1 MAEDTIR
8 IKLESN
14 LNEVANAT
22 KGLNLTKSQ
31 QDSANKYVS
40 GAKFALNNQDF
51 KLFQQNFN
59 RLVDLFK
66 NAAASSGTLSKT
78 IEQLTSKQIQ
88 LNKEINTLKDKKTNL
103 ETKFTSNTKKF
114 SADAA
119 KEFASTNSTA
129 KKVLLSDGIQATRN
143 QIIELQKALVEYLE
157 KTGKNLRQITNAD
170 VQNIKTASGLQFQN
184 RNAAQAANSY
194 VAQEN
199 AYAVGLQKDLT
210 ATSEELTAKE
220 TEANALAEKINQLD
234 TASTNAASGLDELYK
249 KIVDIAN
256 ATNSTVTETRNQERR
271 SQVNNTPATTS
282 TSIPDSNKFSQGSTP
297 TLGKA
302 FKQFSIYAIA
312 LRSIKKAAHEAV
324 STIKELDRS
333 LTEQAMVTG
342 KTRKQ
347 TYALLSSYQELAA
360 QTGATTREVAGL
372 ATQFMRQG
380 KTTQDALTLTKAA
393 MDAAKVAGISATDS
407 INYLTTALN
416 GFQLSANDA
425 MSVSDKFAA
434 IAANAATSYDE
445 IATAL
450 SKVASQA
457 NLAGMSIDYTT
468 ALLAKGLETT
478 REAPETMGTALK
490 TVIARMREISDY
502 GETLGGDTDINN
514 VESQLAYVGIALR
527 DANGE
532 LRSTEEVLDELGKK
546 WTELN
551 SNQQAAVAK
560 ALAGT
565 RQQSRLIAMMTDYE
579 RVIEL
584 QQISERSAGATLAQM
599 ETYLEGMDAALNKVN
614 VAWESI
620 VTNLVDNEFIISLVD
635 GFSSVLNIIGRIFST
650 TSTLAP
656 VMALMVMYA
665 TSLGAKK
672 LEEYK
677 IAKLQQKIDKEK
689 RINELKTFIEARKQT
704 LEKEKQIKL
713 DIINQK
719 VKKDELTEAEA
730 KAEIAEI
737 NAQYTKDIIDNDEQI
752 LIAQGQINLL
762 QNESVNQTA
771 EVASNIGIT
780 GGGILSAITG
790 SNIWLG
796 IMTALGFAIKILP
809 PLIKR
814 VNAEMHKSTQEG
826 FKGALAA
833 MAKTAA
839 DSLGVPGLIM
849 AATLLAMAG
858 IAGVANLISTS
869 TNKASKTA
877 DEVNSL
883 SNEIYKLET
892 KARALENVTSS
903 YAELDNQIIK
913 TQKDQEKMNELL
925 DQAADKLD
933 EEEQKAYKALATNE
947 QRIRYLEAIQSKAE
961 QDANKKRQEQL
972 NKINKLS
979 PTQRANFL
987 DPNSTDS
994 DVLTAQSA
1002 IYAINNAK
1010 LYDFVDGLEDAQEGV
1025 EKLAQ
1030 SLLSQLSPAEA
1041 LAFANTP
1048 DKIKDLVKTL
1058 NNAEVQLSNGNN
1070 AGVASVLTSD
1080 DYSVV
1085 DKVKA
1090 YREALDSLDDSMKE
1104 TFKTVYSDIEAFS
1117 NFSSSVLEFID
1128 NSGVSIDNLNAI
1140 GKAIQ
1145 KLGYNS
1151 EESADELQYL
1161 FGLIADGTDIQDAIY
1176 TTFGDISDEDYKK
1189 FINAYQSAMGTG
1201 VLNMGQNIEGLKKTI
1216 NSFYEKAQEWNE
1228 MSDSE
1233 KTSFLADNAALFE
1246 GPDGQKLLEA
1256 IKSGDYNFIQNALGD
1271 NKTLKDKVAQQIKDI
1286 DTEIAIENAKLE
1298 ADRDYAYIAYLEEQ
1312 KKLLQDSD
1320 NLYAASL
1327 DVRLE
1332 QEKKYLDEY
1341 KSYLEDQRDALKES
1355 LDKRKEAYSDYFESI
1370 NQQAD
1375 DEDFEEKES
1384 TLIANISKLATS
1396 GSADAVNQQAKLEQ
1410 ELAQLEK
1417 ERLEE
1422 LRQRAQDAVM
1432 ENIDKTI
1439 EDIDQKFDELLN
1451 SQQALLNAMNGD
1463 LDNPGQ
1469 FLSNMIGNKIITEG
1483 LTDLQLTDYIKEL
1496 QATYGSLNQFAGV
1509 DWNSLGQV
1517 LNTLNLNVNGTTINN
1532 LTAEEQQSVY
1542 TAIMTALQQV
1552 GLR

>member
-1 MAEDTIR
+1 
-8 IKLESN
+8 
-14 LNEVANAT
+14 
-22 KGLNLTKSQ
+22 
-31 QDSANKYVS
+31 
-40 GAKFALNNQDF
+40 
-51 KLFQQNFN
+51 
-59 RLVDLFK
+59 
-66 NAAASSGTLSKT
+66 
-78 IEQLTSKQIQ
+78 
-88 LNKEINTLKDKKTNL
+88 
-103 ETKFTSNTKKF
+103 
-114 SADAA
+114 
-119 KEFASTNSTA
+119 
-129 KKVLLSDGIQATRN
+129 
-143 QIIELQKALVEYLE
+143 
-157 KTGKNLRQITNAD
+157 
-170 VQNIKTASGLQFQN
+170 
-184 RNAAQAANSY
+184 
-194 VAQEN
+194 
-199 AYAVGLQKDLT
+199 
-210 ATSEELTAKE
+210 
-220 TEANALAEKINQLD
+220 
-234 TASTNAASGLDELYK
+234 
-249 KIVDIAN
+249 
-256 ATNSTVTETRNQERR
+256 
-271 SQVNNTPATTS
+271 
-282 TSIPDSNKFSQGSTP
+282 
-297 TLGKA
+297 
-302 FKQFSIYAIA
+302 
-312 LRSIKKAAHEAV
+312 
-324 STIKELDRS
+324 
-333 LTEQAMVTG
+333 
-342 KTRKQ
+342 
-347 TYALLSSYQELAA
+347 
-360 QTGATTREVAGL
+360 
-372 ATQFMRQG
+372 
-380 KTTQDALTLTKAA
+380 
-393 MDAAKVAGISATDS
+393 
-407 INYLTTALN
+407 
-416 GFQLSANDA
+416 
-425 MSVSDKFAA
+425 
-434 IAANAATSYDE
+434 
-445 IATAL
+445 
-450 SKVASQA
+450 
-457 NLAGMSIDYTT
+457 
-468 ALLAKGLETT
+468 
-478 REAPETMGTALK
+478 
-490 TVIARMREISDY
+490 
-502 GETLGGDTDINN
+502 
-514 VESQLAYVGIALR
+514 
-527 DANGE
+527 
-532 LRSTEEVLDELGKK
+532 
-546 WTELN
+546 
-551 SNQQAAVAK
+551 
-560 ALAGT
+560 
-565 RQQSRLIAMMTDYE
+565 
-579 RVIEL
+579 
-584 QQISERSAGATLAQM
+584 
-599 ETYLEGMDAALNKVN
+599 
-614 VAWESI
+614 
-620 VTNLVDNEFIISLVD
+620 
-635 GFSSVLNIIGRIFST
+635 
-650 TSTLAP
+650 
-656 VMALMVMYA
+656 
-665 TSLGAKK
+665 
-672 LEEYK
+672 
-677 IAKLQQKIDKEK
+677 
-689 RINELKTFIEARKQT
+689 
-704 LEKEKQIKL
+704 
-713 DIINQK
+713 
-719 VKKDELTEAEA
+719 
-730 KAEIAEI
+730 
-737 NAQYTKDIIDNDEQI
+737 
-752 LIAQGQINLL
+752 
-762 QNESVNQTA
+762 
-771 EVASNIGIT
+771 
-780 GGGILSAITG
+780 
-790 SNIWLG
+790 
-796 IMTALGFAIKILP
+796 MTALGFAIKILP
-809 PLIKR
+809 PLIKA
-814 VNAEMHKSTQEG
+814 VNAEMDKSNQKG
-826 FKGALAA
+826 FKGALTA

-839 DSLGVPGLIM
+839 DSLGVPGLVM

-858 IAGVANLISTS
+858 IAGVANLINTS
-869 TNKASKTA
+869 TNKASRTA

-913 TQKDQEKMNELL
+913 TRKDQEKMNELL

-972 NKINKLS
+972 NKINKLN

-1104 TFKTVYSDIEAFS
+1104 TFKTVYSDIKAFS

>member
-1 MAEDTIR
+1 MAEDITLKVIT
-8 IKLESN
+8 E
-14 LNEVANAT
+14 T
-22 KGLNLTKSQ
+22 KGLQEKINSSSLSKEDKSVLSAKLSEALNLLSKGANA
-31 QDSANKYVS
+31 SARDLSIASGNIRKIIDELVKAS
-40 GAKFALNNQDF
+40 AGAKGVSKELIKAQKSLEEATKARDALRKERSNITKTKINNEG
-51 KLFQQNFN
+51 KLRTSEAN
-59 RLVDLFK
+59 RLAT
-66 NAAASSGTLSKT
+66 AANVTNDRGEAIKSYQALVTAA
-78 IEQLTSKQIQ
+78 
-88 LNKEINTLKDKKTNL
+88 DKGNI
-103 ETKFTSNTKKF
+103 
-114 SADAA
+114 AA
-119 KEFASTNSTA
+119 KEALEKITRTFESYQARLNELNTTAIPNADQAVKAAAEQVAKVEQDSPESSASVQMQEFGN
-129 KKVLLSDGIQATRN
+129 
-143 QIIELQKALVEYLE
+143 ELQ
-157 KTGKNLRQITNAD
+157 NLIDKLKQMQSEAPDNGGGGNKPND
-170 VQNIKTASGLQFQN
+170 VGVDPGDDLKKLGQNTTQ
-184 RNAAQAANSY
+184 
-194 VAQEN
+194 
-199 AYAVGLQKDLT
+199 
-210 ATSEELTAKE
+210 
-220 TEANALAEKINQLD
+220 
-234 TASTNAASGLDELYK
+234 
-249 KIVDIAN
+249 
-256 ATNSTVTETRNQERR
+256 
-271 SQVNNTPATTS
+271 TS
-282 TSIPDSNKFSQGSTP
+282 TS
-297 TLGKA
+297 LGKA

-347 TYALLSSYQELAA
+347 TYALLTSYQELAA

-380 KTTQDALTLTKAA
+380 KTTKDALTLTKAA
-393 MDAAKVAGISATDS
+393 MDAAKVAGISASDS
-407 INYLTTALN
+407 VNYLTTALN
-416 GFQLSANDA
+416 GFQMSAQDA
-425 MSVSDKFAA
+425 LLVSDKFAS

-502 GETLGGDTDINN
+502 GETLGGDTDVNN

-527 DANGE
+527 DTNGE

-620 VTNLVDNEFIISLVD
+620 VTNLVNNEFIISLVD

-689 RINELKTFIEARKQT
+689 RINELKAFIETRKQT
-704 LEKEKQIKL
+704 LEKEKQVKL
-713 DIINQK
+713 DIIDQK
-719 VKKDELTEAEA
+719 AKKGLLTADQA
-730 KAEIAEI
+730 NAEIAEI
-737 NAQYTKDIIDNDEQI
+737 NAQYSEKAIENDYAI
-752 LIAQGQINLL
+752 LAAQGQINLL
-762 QNESVNQTA
+762 QNESANQTA
-771 EVASNIGIT
+771 EIAGNIGIT

-809 PLIKR
+809 PLIKA
-814 VNAEMHKSTQEG
+814 VNAEMDRSNAKG
-826 FKGALAA
+826 LKGALTA

-839 DSLGVPGLIM
+839 ASLGIPGLIM
-849 AATLLAMAG
+849 AGTLLAIAG
-858 IAGVANLISTS
+858 IAGVANLISS
-869 TNKASKTA
+869 SMGQAGKTA

-883 SNEIYKLET
+883 SNEIYKLEN
-892 KARALENVTSS
+892 KARAIETVTKS
-903 YAELDNQIIK
+903 YNDLDNQIIK
-913 TQKDQEKMNELL
+913 TQKDQDKMNELL

-972 NKINKLS
+972 NKINKLN
-979 PTQRANFL
+979 PTQLAKFL

-1058 NNAEVQLSNGNN
+1058 NNANIQLSNGDKV
-1070 AGVASVLTSD
+1070 GVASVLTSD

-1104 TFKTVYSDIEAFS
+1104 TFKTVYSDIEIFS

-1128 NSGVSIDNLNAI
+1128 SSGVSIDNINAI

-1151 EESADELQYL
+1151 EESADKLQYL
-1161 FGLIADGTDIQDAIY
+1161 FSLIADGTDIKDAIY

-1246 GPDGQKLLEA
+1246 GPDGQRLLEA

-1271 NKTLKDKVAQQIKDI
+1271 NETLKAKVAQQIKDI
-1286 DTEIAIENAKLE
+1286 DNEIAIENAKLE

-1327 DVRLE
+1327 DIRLE

-1355 LDKRKEAYSDYFESI
+1355 LDKRKEAYSDYFEAI

-1439 EDIDQKFDELLN
+1439 EDIDEKFDELLN
-1451 SQQALLNAMNGD
+1451 SQQALLAAMTGE
-1463 LDNPGQ
+1463 LDNPTE
-1469 FLSNMIGNKIITEG
+1469 FLSNLISNKVQQEG
-1483 LTDLQLTDYIKEL
+1483 LTELGLENYIRDLQS
-1496 QATYGSLNQFAGV
+1496 TYGSVIGNDVFDNMSVEKQGDQLILNIAGTEV
-1509 DWNSLGQV
+1509 V
-1517 LNTLNLNVNGTTINN
+1517 LSDGD
-1532 LTAEEQQSVY
+1532 QQSVY
-1542 TAIMTALQQV
+1542 TAIMAALQQV

>member
-1 MAEDTIR
+1 MAEDITL
-8 IKLESN
+8 KVVTE
-14 LNEVANAT
+14 T
-22 KGLNLTKSQ
+22 KGLQEKINSSSLSKEDKSVLSAKLSEALNLLSKGANTSARDLSIASGNIRKIIDELVKASAGAKGVSKELIKAQKSLEEATKARDVLRKERSNITKTKINNEGKLRTSEANRLAIAANVTNDRGEAIKSYQ
-31 QDSANKYVS
+31 ALVTAANK
-40 GAKFALNNQDF
+40 GN
-51 KLFQQNFN
+51 
-59 RLVDLFK
+59 
-66 NAAASSGTLSKT
+66 
-78 IEQLTSKQIQ
+78 I
-88 LNKEINTLKDKKTNL
+88 
-103 ETKFTSNTKKF
+103 
-114 SADAA
+114 AA
-119 KEFASTNSTA
+119 KEALENITRTFESYQARLNELNTTAIPNADQAVKAAAEQVTKVEQDSPETSAS
-129 KKVLLSDGIQATRN
+129 VQIQEFGN
-143 QIIELQKALVEYLE
+143 ELQ
-157 KTGKNLRQITNAD
+157 NLIDKLKQMQSEAPDNGGGNKPND
-170 VQNIKTASGLQFQN
+170 VGVDPGDDLKKLGQNTAQ
-184 RNAAQAANSY
+184 
-194 VAQEN
+194 
-199 AYAVGLQKDLT
+199 
-210 ATSEELTAKE
+210 
-220 TEANALAEKINQLD
+220 
-234 TASTNAASGLDELYK
+234 
-249 KIVDIAN
+249 
-256 ATNSTVTETRNQERR
+256 
-271 SQVNNTPATTS
+271 TS
-282 TSIPDSNKFSQGSTP
+282 TS
-297 TLGKA
+297 LGRA

-347 TYALLSSYQELAA
+347 TYALLTSYQELAA

-620 VTNLVDNEFIISLVD
+620 VTNLVNNEFIISLVD

-719 VKKDELTEAEA
+719 VKKDELTEAKA
-730 KAEIAEI
+730 KAEIAEV

-809 PLIKR
+809 PLIKA
-814 VNAEMHKSTQEG
+814 VNAEMDKSNQKG
-826 FKGALAA
+826 FKGALTA

-858 IAGVANLISTS
+858 IAGVANLINTS

-972 NKINKLS
+972 NKINKLN

-1002 IYAINNAK
+1002 IYAMNNAK
-1010 LYDFVDGLEDAQEGV
+1010 LYDFVDGLEDAKEGV

-1048 DKIKDLVKTL
+1048 DKIKVLVKTL

-1070 AGVASVLTSD
+1070 AGIASVLTSD

-1090 YREALDSLDDSMKE
+1090 YREALGSLDDSMKE

-1117 NFSSSVLEFID
+1117 NFSSSALEFID
-1128 NSGVSIDNLNAI
+1128 SSGASINNINAM

>member
-1 MAEDTIR
+1 MAEDITL
-8 IKLESN
+8 KVVTE
-14 LNEVANAT
+14 T
-22 KGLNLTKSQ
+22 KGLQEKINNSSLSKEDKSILSAKLSEALNLLGKGANA
-31 QDSANKYVS
+31 SAKDLSIASGNIRKIIDELVKAS
-40 GAKFALNNQDF
+40 AGAKG
-51 KLFQQNFN
+51 
-59 RLVDLFK
+59 V
-66 NAAASSGTLSKT
+66 SKEL
-78 IEQLTSKQIQ
+78 I
-88 LNKEINTLKDKKTNL
+88 
-103 ETKFTSNTKKF
+103 
-114 SADAA
+114 
-119 KEFASTNSTA
+119 TA
-129 KKVLLSDGIQATRN
+129 
-143 QIIELQKALVEYLE
+143 QKALEAATKQRDALRKERSDITKTKINNEGKLRTSEANRLTTAANVTNDRGDTIKSYQALVNAADKGNLAAKQALE
-157 KTGKNLRQITNAD
+157 NITRTFEAYQARLTELNTTAIPNAD
-170 VQNIKTASGLQFQN
+170 QAVKSAAEQVARVEQTSPETSASVQMQEFGNELQNLIDKLKQMQSEAPDNGGGNKTN
-184 RNAAQAANSY
+184 D
-194 VAQEN
+194 
-199 AYAVGLQKDLT
+199 VGVNPGDDL
-210 ATSEELTAKE
+210 
-220 TEANALAEKINQLD
+220 
-234 TASTNAASGLDELYK
+234 K
-249 KIVDIAN
+249 KLG
-256 ATNSTVTETRNQERR
+256 Q
-271 SQVNNTPATTS
+271 NNTQTS
-282 TSIPDSNKFSQGSTP
+282 NS
-297 TLGKA
+297 LGKA

-312 LRSIKKAAHEAV
+312 LRSIKKATYEAI

-347 TYALLSSYQELAA
+347 TYDLLSSYQELAQ
-360 QTGATTREVAGL
+360 QTGATTKEVANL

-380 KTTQDALTLTKAA
+380 KTTEDALTLTQAA

-407 INYLTTALN
+407 VNYLTTALN
-416 GFQLSANDA
+416 GFQMSAQDA
-425 MSVSDKFAA
+425 LLVSDKFAS

-490 TVIARMREISDY
+490 TIIARMREISDY
-502 GETLGGDTDINN
+502 GETLGGDTDVNN

-532 LRSTEEVLDELGKK
+532 LRSTEAVLDELGKK

-599 ETYLEGMDAALNKVN
+599 ATYLEGMDAALNRVS
-614 VAWESI
+614 VAWEKI
-620 VTNLVDNEFIISLVD
+620 VTSLTDNEVIINLVNMFAALLNRVGEFL
-635 GFSSVLNIIGRIFST
+635 ST
-650 TSTLAP
+650 TSGTLITIGAI
-656 VMALMVMYA
+656 A
-665 TSLGAKK
+665 TIGLSILGNKMKEFMLAK
-672 LEEYK
+672 
-677 IAKLQQKIDKEK
+677 QQKAIAQENLKQQRLQNIAAQKGVIQAKEK
-689 RINELKTFIEARKQT
+689 HVTDLKNLKT
-704 LEKEKQIKL
+704 
-713 DIINQK
+713 
-719 VKKDELTEAEA
+719 
-730 KAEIAEI
+730 KA
-737 NAQYTKDIIDNDEQI
+737 Q
-752 LIAQGQINLL
+752 
-762 QNESVNQTA
+762 
-771 EVASNIGIT
+771 
-780 GGGILSAITG
+780 
-790 SNIWLG
+790 
-796 IMTALGFAIKILP
+796 
-809 PLIKR
+809 
-814 VNAEMHKSTQEG
+814 
-826 FKGALAA
+826 
-833 MAKTAA
+833 
-839 DSLGVPGLIM
+839 
-849 AATLLAMAG
+849 ATLLDKNATKAEKAAAQQLLGTIDQQIVDAEHQVEIEKNKLNLLEQQDTYLTNQESTIGRLQNSLSGLTAPLFLIITLWKTISGLITIVRTKQAAAHKKNMSEALAENTVNATGAAGKIISNLGVWGIPIAIAVAAALSGIGLAISAG
-858 IAGVANLISTS
+858 ISSIGKNSTS
-869 TNKASKTA
+869 AVA

-903 YAELDNQIIK
+903 YEELDNQIIK

-947 QRIRYLEAIQSKAE
+947 QRIRYLEAIQSNAE
-961 QDANKKRQEQL
+961 QDANKKRQKQL

-979 PTQRANFL
+979 PNQRADFL

-994 DVLTAQSA
+994 DILTAQSA

-1010 LYDFVDGLEDAQEGV
+1010 LYDFVDGLENAQEGV

-1048 DKIKDLVKTL
+1048 DKINDLVKTL
-1058 NNAEVQLSNGNN
+1058 NNANIQLSNGDN
-1070 AGVASVLTSD
+1070 AGVATVLTSD

-1117 NFSSSVLEFID
+1117 NFSSSVLEFIN
-1128 NSGVSIDNLNAI
+1128 NSGVSIDNINAI

-1151 EESADELQYL
+1151 EESADKLQSL
-1161 FGLIADGTDIQDAIY
+1161 FGLIADGTDIQEAIY

-1233 KTSFLADNAALFE
+1233 KTSFLADNAELFE
-1246 GPDGQKLLEA
+1246 GPDGQRLLEA

-1271 NKTLKDKVAQQIKDI
+1271 NKTLRDKVAQQIKDI

-1327 DVRLE
+1327 DIRLE

-1341 KSYLEDQRDALKES
+1341 KQYLEDQRDALKES
-1355 LDKRKEAYSDYFESI
+1355 LDKRKEAYSDYFEAI

-1439 EDIDQKFDELLN
+1439 EDIDEKFDELLN
-1451 SQQALLNAMNGD
+1451 SQQALLAAMTGE
-1463 LDNPGQ
+1463 LDNPTE
-1469 FLSNMIGNKIITEG
+1469 FLSNLISNKVQQEG
-1483 LTDLQLTDYIKEL
+1483 LTELGLESYIRDLQS
-1496 QATYGSLNQFAGV
+1496 TYGSVLGNNVFDNMSVEKQGDQLILNIAGTEV
-1509 DWNSLGQV
+1509 V
-1517 LNTLNLNVNGTTINN
+1517 LSDSD
-1532 LTAEEQQSVY
+1532 QQSVY
-1542 TAIMTALQQV
+1542 TAIMAALQQV

>member
-1 MAEDTIR
+1 MAEDITL
-8 IKLESN
+8 KVVTE
-14 LNEVANAT
+14 T
-22 KGLNLTKSQ
+22 KGLQEKINNSSLSKEDKSILSAKLSEALNLLGKGANASAKDLSIASGNIRKIIDELVKASAGAKGVSKELIKAQKSLEEATKARDALRKERSNITKTKINNEGKLRTSEANRLATAANVTNDHGEVIKSYQ
-31 QDSANKYVS
+31 ALVTAANKGNV
-40 GAKFALNNQDF
+40 
-51 KLFQQNFN
+51 
-59 RLVDLFK
+59 
-66 NAAASSGTLSKT
+66 
-78 IEQLTSKQIQ
+78 
-88 LNKEINTLKDKKTNL
+88 
-103 ETKFTSNTKKF
+103 
-114 SADAA
+114 AA
-119 KEFASTNSTA
+119 KEALENITRTFESYQARLNELNTTAIPNADQAVKVAADQVAKVEQDSPESSTSVQMQEFGN
-129 KKVLLSDGIQATRN
+129 
-143 QIIELQKALVEYLE
+143 ELQ
-157 KTGKNLRQITNAD
+157 NLIDKLKQMQSEAPDNAGGGGNKPND
-170 VQNIKTASGLQFQN
+170 VGVDPGDDLKKLGQNTTQTS
-184 RNAAQAANSY
+184 NS
-194 VAQEN
+194 
-199 AYAVGLQKDLT
+199 
-210 ATSEELTAKE
+210 
-220 TEANALAEKINQLD
+220 
-234 TASTNAASGLDELYK
+234 
-249 KIVDIAN
+249 
-256 ATNSTVTETRNQERR
+256 
-271 SQVNNTPATTS
+271 
-282 TSIPDSNKFSQGSTP
+282 
-297 TLGKA
+297 LGKA

-347 TYALLSSYQELAA
+347 TYDLLSSYQELAQ
-360 QTGATTREVAGL
+360 QTGATTKEVANL

-393 MDAAKVAGISATDS
+393 MDAAKVAGISASDS
-407 INYLTTALN
+407 VNYLTTALN
-416 GFQLSANDA
+416 GFQLSAQDA
-425 MSVSDKFAA
+425 LLVSDKFAS

-490 TVIARMREISDY
+490 TIIARMREISDY

-514 VESQLAYVGIALR
+514 VESQLAYVGITLR

-532 LRSTEEVLDELGKK
+532 LRSTEVVLDELGKK
-546 WTELN
+546 WDTLN

-599 ETYLEGMDAALNKVN
+599 ETYLEGMDAALNKVS
-614 VAWESI
+614 VAWEKI
-620 VTNLVDNEFIISLVD
+620 VTSLTDNEVIINLVNMFAALLNGVGEFLSTTSGTLITIGAIATIGLSILGNKMKEFMLAKQQKAIEQESLKQQRLQNIAAQKGVIQAKEKHLTDLKNLKTKAEATLLDKNATEAEKAAAQKLLGTIDQQIIDADHQVKIEENK
-635 GFSSVLNIIGRIFST
+635 LNLLEQQDTYLTNQESIIGRLQNSLSGLTAPLFLII
-650 TSTLAP
+650 TLWKTISGLITVVRTKQDAAHKKN
-656 VMALMVMYA
+656 MADAIAENSANA
-665 TSLGAKK
+665 TSAAGKIISNLGVWGIP
-672 LEEYK
+672 
-677 IAKLQQKIDKEK
+677 IA
-689 RINELKTFIEARKQT
+689 
-704 LEKEKQIKL
+704 
-713 DIINQK
+713 
-719 VKKDELTEAEA
+719 
-730 KAEIAEI
+730 IA
-737 NAQYTKDIIDNDEQI
+737 
-752 LIAQGQINLL
+752 
-762 QNESVNQTA
+762 
-771 EVASNIGIT
+771 VA
-780 GGGILSAITG
+780 A
-790 SNIWLG
+790 
-796 IMTALGFAIKILP
+796 
-809 PLIKR
+809 
-814 VNAEMHKSTQEG
+814 
-826 FKGALAA
+826 ALA
-833 MAKTAA
+833 
-839 DSLGVPGLIM
+839 GIGLAIS
-849 AATLLAMAG
+849 AG
-858 IAGVANLISTS
+858 ISSIGKNSAGAV
-869 TNKASKTA
+869 A

-903 YAELDNQIIK
+903 YADLDNQIIK

-933 EEEQKAYKALATNE
+933 EEEQKTYKALATNE

-961 QDANKKRQEQL
+961 QDANKNRQEQL
-972 NKINKLS
+972 NKINQLS
-979 PTQRANFL
+979 PNERANFL

-994 DVLTAQSA
+994 DILTAQSA

-1010 LYDFVDGLEDAQEGV
+1010 LYDFVDGLENAQEGV

-1058 NNAEVQLSNGNN
+1058 NNANIQLSNGEN
-1070 AGVASVLTSD
+1070 AGVATVLTSD

-1104 TFKTVYSDIEAFS
+1104 TFKTVYSDIEVFS

-1128 NSGVSIDNLNAI
+1128 SSGVSIDNINAI

-1151 EESADELQYL
+1151 EESADKLQYL

-1216 NSFYEKAQEWNE
+1216 NSFYEKAQQWNE

-1233 KTSFLADNAALFE
+1233 KTSFLADNAELFE

-1312 KKLLQDSD
+1312 KKLLQDSN

-1327 DVRLE
+1327 DIRLE
-1332 QEKKYLDEY
+1332 QEKKYIDEY
-1341 KSYLEDQRDALKES
+1341 KQYLEDQRDALKES
-1355 LDKRKEAYSDYFESI
+1355 LDKRKEAYSDYFEAI

-1439 EDIDQKFDELLN
+1439 EDIDAKFDELLN
-1451 SQQALLNAMNGD
+1451 SQSALLAAMTGE
-1463 LDNPGQ
+1463 LDNPTE
-1469 FLSNMIGNKIITEG
+1469 FLSNLISNKVQQEG
-1483 LTDLQLTDYIKEL
+1483 LTELGLESYIRDLQS
-1496 QATYGSLNQFAGV
+1496 TYGSVIGNDVFDNMSVEKQGDQLILNIAGTEV
-1509 DWNSLGQV
+1509 V
-1517 LNTLNLNVNGTTINN
+1517 LSDSD
-1532 LTAEEQQSVY
+1532 QQSVY
-1542 TAIMTALQQV
+1542 TAIMAALQQV

>member
-1 MAEDTIR
+1 MAEDITL
-8 IKLESN
+8 KVVTE
-14 LNEVANAT
+14 T
-22 KGLNLTKSQ
+22 KGLQEKINSSSLSKEDKSVLSAKLSEALNLLSKGANTSARDLSIASGNIRKIIDELVKASAGAKGVSKELIKAQKSLEEATKARDVLRKERSNITKTKINNEGKLRTSEANRLAIAANVTNDRGEAIKSYQ
-31 QDSANKYVS
+31 ALVTAANK
-40 GAKFALNNQDF
+40 GN
-51 KLFQQNFN
+51 
-59 RLVDLFK
+59 
-66 NAAASSGTLSKT
+66 
-78 IEQLTSKQIQ
+78 I
-88 LNKEINTLKDKKTNL
+88 
-103 ETKFTSNTKKF
+103 
-114 SADAA
+114 AA
-119 KEFASTNSTA
+119 KEALENITRTFESYQARLNELNTTAIPNADQAVKAAAEQVTKVEQDSPETSAS
-129 KKVLLSDGIQATRN
+129 VQIQEFGN
-143 QIIELQKALVEYLE
+143 ELQ
-157 KTGKNLRQITNAD
+157 NLIDKLKQMQSEAPDNGGGNKPND
-170 VQNIKTASGLQFQN
+170 VGVDPGDDLKKLGQNTAQ
-184 RNAAQAANSY
+184 
-194 VAQEN
+194 
-199 AYAVGLQKDLT
+199 
-210 ATSEELTAKE
+210 
-220 TEANALAEKINQLD
+220 
-234 TASTNAASGLDELYK
+234 
-249 KIVDIAN
+249 
-256 ATNSTVTETRNQERR
+256 
-271 SQVNNTPATTS
+271 TS
-282 TSIPDSNKFSQGSTP
+282 TS
-297 TLGKA
+297 LGRA

-347 TYALLSSYQELAA
+347 TYALLTSYQELAA

-620 VTNLVDNEFIISLVD
+620 VTNLVNNEFIISLVD

-809 PLIKR
+809 PLIKA
-814 VNAEMHKSTQEG
+814 VNAEMDKSNQKG
-826 FKGALAA
+826 FKGALTA

-858 IAGVANLISTS
+858 IAGVANLINTS

-972 NKINKLS
+972 NKINKLN

-1010 LYDFVDGLEDAQEGV
+1010 LYDFVDGLEDAKEGV

-1090 YREALDSLDDSMKE
+1090 YREALGSLDDSMKE

-1117 NFSSSVLEFID
+1117 NFSSSALEFID
-1128 NSGVSIDNLNAI
+1128 SSGASINNINAM

-1483 LTDLQLTDYIKEL
+1483 LTDLQLADYIKEL

>member
-103 ETKFTSNTKKF
+103 ETKFTNNTKKF

-620 VTNLVDNEFIISLVD
+620 VTNLVNNEFIISLVD

-704 LEKEKQIKL
+704 LEKEKQVKL
-713 DIINQK
+713 DIIDQQA
-719 VKKDELTEAEA
+719 KKGELNEA
-730 KAEIAEI
+730 KANAKIAEI
-737 NAQYTKDIIDNDEQI
+737 NSQYTKDIIDNDEQI

-972 NKINKLS
+972 NKINKLN

-1104 TFKTVYSDIEAFS
+1104 TFKTVYSDIKAFS

>member
-40 GAKFALNNQDF
+40 GAKFGLANQDL

-59 RLVDLFK
+59 KLVDLFK

-78 IEQLTSKQIQ
+78 IEQLTNKQLQ
-88 LNKEINTLKDKKTNL
+88 LNKEINSLRNKKTDL
-103 ETKFTSNTKKF
+103 ETKLTPKTKEF
-114 SADAA
+114 SAKAA

-129 KKVLLSDGIQATRN
+129 KKVLLSNGIQATRD

-170 VQNIKTASGLQFQN
+170 VQNIKIASGLQFQN

-199 AYAVGLQKDLT
+199 AYAAGLQKDLT

-256 ATNSTVTETRNQERR
+256 ATNSTITETRNQERR
-271 SQVNNTPATTS
+271 GKVDNTPATTS

-297 TLGKA
+297 ALGRA

-393 MDAAKVAGISATDS
+393 MDAAKVAGISARDS
-407 INYLTTALN
+407 VNYLTTALN
-416 GFQLSANDA
+416 GFQMSAKDA
-425 MSVSDKFAA
+425 MLVSDKFAS
-434 IAANAATSYDE
+434 IAANSATSYDE

-502 GETLGGDTDINN
+502 GETLGGDTDVNN

-620 VTNLVDNEFIISLVD
+620 VTNLVNNEFIISLVN

-656 VMALMVMYA
+656 VMALMVMHA

-689 RINELKTFIEARKQT
+689 RINELKAFIEARKQT
-704 LEKEKQIKL
+704 LEKEKQVKL
-713 DIINQK
+713 DIIDQQA
-719 VKKDELTEAEA
+719 KKGELNEAQANA
-730 KAEIAEI
+730 KIAEV

-771 EVASNIGIT
+771 EMASNIGIT

-790 SNIWLG
+790 SNI
-796 IMTALGFAIKILP
+796 
-809 PLIKR
+809 
-814 VNAEMHKSTQEG
+814 
-826 FKGALAA
+826 
-833 MAKTAA
+833 
-839 DSLGVPGLIM
+839 
-849 AATLLAMAG
+849 
-858 IAGVANLISTS
+858 
-869 TNKASKTA
+869 
-877 DEVNSL
+877 
-883 SNEIYKLET
+883 
-892 KARALENVTSS
+892 
-903 YAELDNQIIK
+903 
-913 TQKDQEKMNELL
+913 
-925 DQAADKLD
+925 
-933 EEEQKAYKALATNE
+933 
-947 QRIRYLEAIQSKAE
+947 
-961 QDANKKRQEQL
+961 
-972 NKINKLS
+972 
-979 PTQRANFL
+979 
-987 DPNSTDS
+987 
-994 DVLTAQSA
+994 
-1002 IYAINNAK
+1002 
-1010 LYDFVDGLEDAQEGV
+1010 
-1025 EKLAQ
+1025 
-1030 SLLSQLSPAEA
+1030 
-1041 LAFANTP
+1041 
-1048 DKIKDLVKTL
+1048 
-1058 NNAEVQLSNGNN
+1058 
-1070 AGVASVLTSD
+1070 
-1080 DYSVV
+1080 
-1085 DKVKA
+1085 
-1090 YREALDSLDDSMKE
+1090 
-1104 TFKTVYSDIEAFS
+1104 
-1117 NFSSSVLEFID
+1117 
-1128 NSGVSIDNLNAI
+1128 
-1140 GKAIQ
+1140 
-1145 KLGYNS
+1145 
-1151 EESADELQYL
+1151 
-1161 FGLIADGTDIQDAIY
+1161 
-1176 TTFGDISDEDYKK
+1176 
-1189 FINAYQSAMGTG
+1189 
-1201 VLNMGQNIEGLKKTI
+1201 
-1216 NSFYEKAQEWNE
+1216 
-1228 MSDSE
+1228 
-1233 KTSFLADNAALFE
+1233 
-1246 GPDGQKLLEA
+1246 
-1256 IKSGDYNFIQNALGD
+1256 
-1271 NKTLKDKVAQQIKDI
+1271 
-1286 DTEIAIENAKLE
+1286 
-1298 ADRDYAYIAYLEEQ
+1298 
-1312 KKLLQDSD
+1312 
-1320 NLYAASL
+1320 
-1327 DVRLE
+1327 
-1332 QEKKYLDEY
+1332 
-1341 KSYLEDQRDALKES
+1341 
-1355 LDKRKEAYSDYFESI
+1355 
-1370 NQQAD
+1370 
-1375 DEDFEEKES
+1375 
-1384 TLIANISKLATS
+1384 
-1396 GSADAVNQQAKLEQ
+1396 
-1410 ELAQLEK
+1410 
-1417 ERLEE
+1417 
-1422 LRQRAQDAVM
+1422 
-1432 ENIDKTI
+1432 
-1439 EDIDQKFDELLN
+1439 
-1451 SQQALLNAMNGD
+1451 
-1463 LDNPGQ
+1463 
-1469 FLSNMIGNKIITEG
+1469 
-1483 LTDLQLTDYIKEL
+1483 
-1496 QATYGSLNQFAGV
+1496 
-1509 DWNSLGQV
+1509 
-1517 LNTLNLNVNGTTINN
+1517 
-1532 LTAEEQQSVY
+1532 
-1542 TAIMTALQQV
+1542 
-1552 GLR
+1552 

>member
-1 MAEDTIR
+1 MAEDITL
-8 IKLESN
+8 KVVTE
-14 LNEVANAT
+14 T
-22 KGLNLTKSQ
+22 KGLQEKINNYSLSKEDKSILSAKLSEALNLLGKGANASAKDLSIASGNIRKIIDELVKASAGAKGISKELITAQKALEAATKQRDALRKERSDITKTKINNEGKLRTSEANRLTTAANVTNDRGDTIKSYQ
-31 QDSANKYVS
+31 ALVNAANKGNV
-40 GAKFALNNQDF
+40 
-51 KLFQQNFN
+51 
-59 RLVDLFK
+59 
-66 NAAASSGTLSKT
+66 
-78 IEQLTSKQIQ
+78 
-88 LNKEINTLKDKKTNL
+88 
-103 ETKFTSNTKKF
+103 
-114 SADAA
+114 AA
-119 KEFASTNSTA
+119 KEALENITRTFESYQARLNELNTTAIPNADQAVKVAAEQVAKVEQDSPESSASVQMQEFGN
-129 KKVLLSDGIQATRN
+129 
-143 QIIELQKALVEYLE
+143 ELQNLVDKLKQMQSEAPDNGGGGN
-157 KTGKNLRQITNAD
+157 KPND
-170 VQNIKTASGLQFQN
+170 VGVNPGDDLKKLGQNTIQTS
-184 RNAAQAANSY
+184 NS
-194 VAQEN
+194 
-199 AYAVGLQKDLT
+199 
-210 ATSEELTAKE
+210 
-220 TEANALAEKINQLD
+220 
-234 TASTNAASGLDELYK
+234 
-249 KIVDIAN
+249 
-256 ATNSTVTETRNQERR
+256 
-271 SQVNNTPATTS
+271 
-282 TSIPDSNKFSQGSTP
+282 
-297 TLGKA
+297 LGKA

-347 TYALLSSYQELAA
+347 TYALLTSYQELAA

-393 MDAAKVAGISATDS
+393 MDAAKVAGISASDS
-407 INYLTTALN
+407 VNYLTTALN
-416 GFQLSANDA
+416 GFQMSAQDA
-425 MSVSDKFAA
+425 LLVSDKFAS

-490 TVIARMREISDY
+490 TIIARMREISDY
-502 GETLGGDTDINN
+502 GETLGGDTDVNN

-532 LRSTEEVLDELGKK
+532 LRSTEAVLDELGKK

-579 RVIEL
+579 RVVEL

-599 ETYLEGMDAALNKVN
+599 ATYLEGMDAALNRVN
-614 VAWESI
+614 VAWEKI
-620 VTNLVDNEFIISLVD
+620 VTSLTDNEAIINLVNMFAALLNGVGEFL
-635 GFSSVLNIIGRIFST
+635 ST
-650 TSTLAP
+650 TSGTLITIGAI
-656 VMALMVMYA
+656 A
-665 TSLGAKK
+665 TIGLSILGNKMKEFMLAK
-672 LEEYK
+672 
-677 IAKLQQKIDKEK
+677 QQKAIEQENLKQQRLQNIVAQKGVIQAKEK
-689 RINELKTFIEARKQT
+689 HLTELKNLKT
-704 LEKEKQIKL
+704 
-713 DIINQK
+713 
-719 VKKDELTEAEA
+719 
-730 KAEIAEI
+730 KA
-737 NAQYTKDIIDNDEQI
+737 Q
-752 LIAQGQINLL
+752 
-762 QNESVNQTA
+762 
-771 EVASNIGIT
+771 
-780 GGGILSAITG
+780 
-790 SNIWLG
+790 
-796 IMTALGFAIKILP
+796 
-809 PLIKR
+809 
-814 VNAEMHKSTQEG
+814 
-826 FKGALAA
+826 
-833 MAKTAA
+833 
-839 DSLGVPGLIM
+839 
-849 AATLLAMAG
+849 ATLLDKNATDAEKAAAQQVLGTIDQQIIDAEHQVEIEENKLNLLEQQDTYLTNQESTIGRLQNSLSGLTAPLFLIITLWKTISGLITIVRAKQDAAHKKNMADAIAENSANATSAAGKIISNLGVWGIPIAIAVAAALAG
-858 IAGVANLISTS
+858 IGLAISAGISSIGKNSTS
-869 TNKASKTA
+869 AVA

-903 YAELDNQIIK
+903 YADLDNQIIK

-979 PTQRANFL
+979 PNQRANFL

-994 DVLTAQSA
+994 DILTAQSA

-1010 LYDFVDGLEDAQEGV
+1010 LYDFVDGLENAQEGV

-1058 NNAEVQLSNGNN
+1058 NNANIQLSNGEN

-1090 YREALDSLDDSMKE
+1090 YKETLDSLDDSMKE
-1104 TFKTVYSDIEAFS
+1104 TFKTVYSDIEVFS

-1128 NSGVSIDNLNAI
+1128 SSGVSIDNINAI

-1151 EESADELQYL
+1151 EESADKLQYL
-1161 FGLIADGTDIQDAIY
+1161 FSLIADGTDIQDAIY

-1201 VLNMGQNIEGLKKTI
+1201 ILNMGQNIEGLKKTI
-1216 NSFYEKAQEWNE
+1216 NSFYEKAQQWNE

-1271 NKTLKDKVAQQIKDI
+1271 NETLKAKVAQQIKDI

-1327 DVRLE
+1327 DIRLE

-1341 KSYLEDQRDALKES
+1341 KQYLEDQRDALKES
-1355 LDKRKEAYSDYFESI
+1355 LDKRKEAYSDYFAAV

-1384 TLIANISKLATS
+1384 TLIANISKLTTS

-1451 SQQALLNAMNGD
+1451 SQQALLAAMTGE
-1463 LDNPGQ
+1463 LDNPTE
-1469 FLSNMIGNKIITEG
+1469 FLSNLISNKVQQEG
-1483 LTDLQLTDYIKEL
+1483 LTELGLESYIRDLQS
-1496 QATYGSLNQFAGV
+1496 TYGSILGNDVFDNMSVEKQGDQLILNIAGTEV
-1509 DWNSLGQV
+1509 V
-1517 LNTLNLNVNGTTINN
+1517 LSDSD
-1532 LTAEEQQSVY
+1532 QQSVY
-1542 TAIMTALQQV
+1542 TAIMAALQQV

>member
-1 MAEDTIR
+1 MAEDITLKVIT
-8 IKLESN
+8 E
-14 LNEVANAT
+14 T
-22 KGLNLTKSQ
+22 KGLQEKINSSSLSKEDKSVLSAKLSEALNLLSKGANA
-31 QDSANKYVS
+31 SARDLSIASGNIRKIIDELVKAS
-40 GAKFALNNQDF
+40 AGAKGVSKELIKAQKSLEEATKARDALRKERSNITKTKINNEG
-51 KLFQQNFN
+51 KLRTSEAN
-59 RLVDLFK
+59 RLAT
-66 NAAASSGTLSKT
+66 AANVTNDRGET
-78 IEQLTSKQIQ
+78 IKSYQALVTAA
-88 LNKEINTLKDKKTNL
+88 DKGNI
-103 ETKFTSNTKKF
+103 
-114 SADAA
+114 AA
-119 KEFASTNSTA
+119 KEALEKITRTFESYQARLNELNTTAIPNADQAVKVAAEQVAKVEQDSPESSASVQMQEFGN
-129 KKVLLSDGIQATRN
+129 
-143 QIIELQKALVEYLE
+143 ELQNLVDKLKQMQSEAPNNGGGGN
-157 KTGKNLRQITNAD
+157 KPND
-170 VQNIKTASGLQFQN
+170 VGVDPGDDLKKLGQNTTQTS
-184 RNAAQAANSY
+184 NS
-194 VAQEN
+194 
-199 AYAVGLQKDLT
+199 
-210 ATSEELTAKE
+210 
-220 TEANALAEKINQLD
+220 
-234 TASTNAASGLDELYK
+234 
-249 KIVDIAN
+249 
-256 ATNSTVTETRNQERR
+256 
-271 SQVNNTPATTS
+271 
-282 TSIPDSNKFSQGSTP
+282 
-297 TLGKA
+297 LGKA

-312 LRSIKKAAHEAV
+312 LRSIKKAAYEAV

-347 TYALLSSYQELAA
+347 TYALLTSYQELAA

-380 KTTQDALTLTKAA
+380 KTTQDALTLTQAA
-393 MDAAKVAGISATDS
+393 MDAAKVAGISASDS
-407 INYLTTALN
+407 VNYLTTALN
-416 GFQLSANDA
+416 GFQMSAQDA
-425 MSVSDKFAA
+425 LLVSDKFAS

-490 TVIARMREISDY
+490 TIIARMREISDY
-502 GETLGGDTDINN
+502 GETLGGDTDVNN

-532 LRSTEEVLDELGKK
+532 LRSTEVVLDELGKK
-546 WTELN
+546 WDTLN

-599 ETYLEGMDAALNKVN
+599 ATYLDGMDAALNRVN
-614 VAWESI
+614 VAWEKI
-620 VTNLVDNEFIISLVD
+620 VTSLTDNEAIINLVNMFAALLNGVGEFL
-635 GFSSVLNIIGRIFST
+635 ST
-650 TSTLAP
+650 TSGTLITIGAI
-656 VMALMVMYA
+656 A
-665 TSLGAKK
+665 TIGLSILGNKMKEFMLAK
-672 LEEYK
+672 
-677 IAKLQQKIDKEK
+677 QQKAIEQENLKQQRLQNIAAQKGVIQAKEK
-689 RINELKTFIEARKQT
+689 HLTELKNLKTKAQAT
-704 LEKEKQIKL
+704 LL
-713 DIINQK
+713 DKNA
-719 VKKDELTEAEA
+719 TEAEKAAAQQVLGTIDQQIIDAEHQVEIEENKLNLLEQQDTYLTNQESTIGRLQNSLSGLTAPLFLIITLWKTISGLITIVRA
-730 KAEIAEI
+730 KQDAAHKKNMADAIAENSA
-737 NAQYTKDIIDNDEQI
+737 NATSAAGKIISNLGVWGI
-752 LIAQGQINLL
+752 PIAI
-762 QNESVNQTA
+762 A
-771 EVASNIGIT
+771 VA
-780 GGGILSAITG
+780 A
-790 SNIWLG
+790 
-796 IMTALGFAIKILP
+796 
-809 PLIKR
+809 
-814 VNAEMHKSTQEG
+814 
-826 FKGALAA
+826 ALA
-833 MAKTAA
+833 
-839 DSLGVPGLIM
+839 GIGLAIS
-849 AATLLAMAG
+849 AG
-858 IAGVANLISTS
+858 ISSIGKNSTS
-869 TNKASKTA
+869 AVA

-903 YAELDNQIIK
+903 YADLDNQIIK

-972 NKINKLS
+972 NKINNLN

-994 DVLTAQSA
+994 DILTAQSA

-1010 LYDFVDGLEDAQEGV
+1010 LYDFVDGLENAQEGV

-1048 DKIKDLVKTL
+1048 DKINDLVKTL
-1058 NNAEVQLSNGNN
+1058 NNANIQLSNGENV
-1070 AGVASVLTSD
+1070 GVASVLTSD

-1090 YREALDSLDDSMKE
+1090 YKETLDSLDDSMKE

-1128 NSGVSIDNLNAI
+1128 SSGVSIDNLNAI

-1151 EESADELQYL
+1151 EESADKLQYL
-1161 FGLIADGTDIQDAIY
+1161 FSLIADGTDIQDAIY

-1201 VLNMGQNIEGLKKTI
+1201 ILNMGQNIEGLKKTI
-1216 NSFYEKAQEWNE
+1216 NSFYEKAQQWNE

-1271 NKTLKDKVAQQIKDI
+1271 NETLKAKVAQQIKDI

-1327 DVRLE
+1327 DIRLE

-1341 KSYLEDQRDALKES
+1341 KSYLEDQRNALKES
-1355 LDKRKEAYSDYFESI
+1355 LDKRKEAYSDYFEAV

-1384 TLIANISKLATS
+1384 TLIANISKLTTS

-1451 SQQALLNAMNGD
+1451 SQQALLAAMTGE
-1463 LDNPGQ
+1463 LDNPTE
-1469 FLSNMIGNKIITEG
+1469 FVSNLISNKVQQEG
-1483 LTDLQLTDYIKEL
+1483 LTELGLESYIRDLQS
-1496 QATYGSLNQFAGV
+1496 TYGSILGNDVFDNMSVEKQGDQLILNIAGTEV
-1509 DWNSLGQV
+1509 V
-1517 LNTLNLNVNGTTINN
+1517 LSDSD
-1532 LTAEEQQSVY
+1532 QQSVY
-1542 TAIMTALQQV
+1542 TAIMAALQQV

>member
-1 MAEDTIR
+1 MAEDITL
-8 IKLESN
+8 KVVTE
-14 LNEVANAT
+14 T
-22 KGLNLTKSQ
+22 KGLQEKINNSSLSKEDKSILSAKLSEALNLLGKGANASAKDLSIASGNIRKIIDELVKASAGAKGVSKELITAQKALEAATKQRDALRKERSNIIKTKINNEGKLRTSEANRLATAANVTNDRGEAIKSYQ
-31 QDSANKYVS
+31 ALVTAANKGNV
-40 GAKFALNNQDF
+40 
-51 KLFQQNFN
+51 
-59 RLVDLFK
+59 
-66 NAAASSGTLSKT
+66 
-78 IEQLTSKQIQ
+78 
-88 LNKEINTLKDKKTNL
+88 
-103 ETKFTSNTKKF
+103 
-114 SADAA
+114 AA
-119 KEFASTNSTA
+119 KEALENITRTFESYQARLNELNTTAIPNADQAVKVAADQVAKVEQDSPESSTSVQMQEFGN
-129 KKVLLSDGIQATRN
+129 
-143 QIIELQKALVEYLE
+143 ELQ
-157 KTGKNLRQITNAD
+157 NLIDKLKQMQSEAPDNAGGNKPND
-170 VQNIKTASGLQFQN
+170 IGVDPGDDLKKLGQNTTQ
-184 RNAAQAANSY
+184 
-194 VAQEN
+194 
-199 AYAVGLQKDLT
+199 
-210 ATSEELTAKE
+210 
-220 TEANALAEKINQLD
+220 
-234 TASTNAASGLDELYK
+234 
-249 KIVDIAN
+249 
-256 ATNSTVTETRNQERR
+256 
-271 SQVNNTPATTS
+271 TS
-282 TSIPDSNKFSQGSTP
+282 TS
-297 TLGKA
+297 LGKA

-347 TYALLSSYQELAA
+347 TYDLLSSYQELAA
-360 QTGATTREVAGL
+360 QTGATTREVANL

-393 MDAAKVAGISATDS
+393 MDAAKVAGISASDS
-407 INYLTTALN
+407 VNYLTTALN
-416 GFQLSANDA
+416 GFQLSAQDA
-425 MSVSDKFAA
+425 LLVSDKFAS

-490 TVIARMREISDY
+490 TIIARMREISDY
-502 GETLGGDTDINN
+502 GETLGGDTDVNN

-532 LRSTEEVLDELGKK
+532 LRSTEAVLDELGKK
-546 WTELN
+546 WDTLN

-579 RVIEL
+579 RVVEL

-599 ETYLEGMDAALNKVN
+599 ETYLEGMDAALNKVS
-614 VAWESI
+614 VAWEKI
-620 VTNLVDNEFIISLVD
+620 VTSLTDNEVIINLVNMFAALLNGVGEFLSTTSGTLITIGAIATIGLSILGNKMKEFMLAKQQKAIEQESLKQQRLQNIAAQKGVIQAKEKHLTDLKNLKTKAEATLLDKNATEAEKAAAQKLLGTIDQQIIDADHQVKIEENK
-635 GFSSVLNIIGRIFST
+635 LNLLEQQDTYLTNQQSIIGRLQNSLSGLTAPLFLII
-650 TSTLAP
+650 TLWKTISGLITVVRTKQDIAHKKN
-656 VMALMVMYA
+656 MADAIAENSANA
-665 TSLGAKK
+665 TSAAGKIISNLGVWGIP
-672 LEEYK
+672 
-677 IAKLQQKIDKEK
+677 IA
-689 RINELKTFIEARKQT
+689 
-704 LEKEKQIKL
+704 
-713 DIINQK
+713 
-719 VKKDELTEAEA
+719 
-730 KAEIAEI
+730 IA
-737 NAQYTKDIIDNDEQI
+737 
-752 LIAQGQINLL
+752 
-762 QNESVNQTA
+762 
-771 EVASNIGIT
+771 VA
-780 GGGILSAITG
+780 A
-790 SNIWLG
+790 
-796 IMTALGFAIKILP
+796 
-809 PLIKR
+809 
-814 VNAEMHKSTQEG
+814 
-826 FKGALAA
+826 ALA
-833 MAKTAA
+833 
-839 DSLGVPGLIM
+839 GIGLAIS
-849 AATLLAMAG
+849 AG
-858 IAGVANLISTS
+858 ISSIGKNS
-869 TNKASKTA
+869 ASAVA

-903 YAELDNQIIK
+903 YADLDNQIIK

-972 NKINKLS
+972 NKINQLS
-979 PTQRANFL
+979 PNERANFL

-994 DVLTAQSA
+994 DILTAQSA

-1058 NNAEVQLSNGNN
+1058 NNANIQLSNGEN
-1070 AGVASVLTSD
+1070 AGVATVLTSD

-1104 TFKTVYSDIEAFS
+1104 TFKTVYSDIEVFS

-1128 NSGVSIDNLNAI
+1128 SSGVSIDNINAI

-1151 EESADELQYL
+1151 EESADKLQYL

-1233 KTSFLADNAALFE
+1233 KTSFLADNAELFE
-1246 GPDGQKLLEA
+1246 GPDGQRLLEA

-1271 NKTLKDKVAQQIKDI
+1271 NETLKTKVAQQIKDI

-1312 KKLLQDSD
+1312 KKLLQDSN

-1327 DVRLE
+1327 DIRLE

-1341 KSYLEDQRDALKES
+1341 KSYLEDQKDALKES
-1355 LDKRKEAYSDYFESI
+1355 LDKRKEAYSDYFEAI

-1439 EDIDQKFDELLN
+1439 EDIDAKFDELLN
-1451 SQQALLNAMNGD
+1451 SQSALLAAMTGE
-1463 LDNPGQ
+1463 LDNPTE
-1469 FLSNMIGNKIITEG
+1469 FLSNLISNKVQQEG
-1483 LTDLQLTDYIKEL
+1483 LTELGLESYIRDLQS
-1496 QATYGSLNQFAGV
+1496 TYGSVLGNDVFDNMSVEKQGDQLILNIAGTEV
-1509 DWNSLGQV
+1509 V
-1517 LNTLNLNVNGTTINN
+1517 LSDSD
-1532 LTAEEQQSVY
+1532 QQSVY
-1542 TAIMTALQQV
+1542 TAIMAALQQV

>member
-1 MAEDTIR
+1 MAEDITL
-8 IKLESN
+8 KVVTE
-14 LNEVANAT
+14 T
-22 KGLNLTKSQ
+22 KGLQEKINSSSLSKEDKSVLSAKLSEALNLLSKGANASARDLSIASGNIRKIIDELVKASAGAKGVSKELIKAQKSLEEATKARDALRKERSNITKTKINNEGKLRTSEANRLAIAANVTNDRGEVIKSYQ
-31 QDSANKYVS
+31 ALVTAANK
-40 GAKFALNNQDF
+40 GN
-51 KLFQQNFN
+51 
-59 RLVDLFK
+59 
-66 NAAASSGTLSKT
+66 
-78 IEQLTSKQIQ
+78 I
-88 LNKEINTLKDKKTNL
+88 
-103 ETKFTSNTKKF
+103 
-114 SADAA
+114 AA
-119 KEFASTNSTA
+119 KEALENITRTFESYQARLNELNTTAIPNADQAVKAAAEQVAKVEQDSPESSASVQMQEFGN
-129 KKVLLSDGIQATRN
+129 
-143 QIIELQKALVEYLE
+143 ELQNLVDKL
-157 KTGKNLRQITNAD
+157 KQM
-170 VQNIKTASGLQFQN
+170 Q
-184 RNAAQAANSY
+184 
-194 VAQEN
+194 
-199 AYAVGLQKDLT
+199 
-210 ATSEELTAKE
+210 SEA
-220 TEANALAEKINQLD
+220 
-234 TASTNAASGLDELYK
+234 
-249 KIVDIAN
+249 
-256 ATNSTVTETRNQERR
+256 
-271 SQVNNTPATTS
+271 
-282 TSIPDSNKFSQGSTP
+282 PDNGGGSNKPNDIGVDPGDDLKKLGQNTTQTSNS
-297 TLGKA
+297 LGKA

-347 TYALLSSYQELAA
+347 TYALLTSYQELAA

-393 MDAAKVAGISATDS
+393 MDAAKVAGISASDS
-407 INYLTTALN
+407 VNYLTTALN
-416 GFQLSANDA
+416 GFQMSAKDA
-425 MSVSDKFAA
+425 LLVSDKFAS

-502 GETLGGDTDINN
+502 GETLGGDTDVNN

-532 LRSTEEVLDELGKK
+532 LRSTEVVLDELGKK
-546 WTELN
+546 WDTLN

-579 RVIEL
+579 RVVEL
-584 QQISERSAGATLAQM
+584 QEISERSAGATLAQM
-599 ETYLEGMDAALNKVN
+599 ETYLEGMDAALNRVN

-620 VTNLVDNEFIISLVD
+620 VTSLVNSD
-635 GFSSVLNIIGRIFST
+635 AIIGLINFIGGFLDKLGDFLSTDFGTIALLTTIAAIALSTVNTKILELSLAKKQQIYNVERQKAELKINKLKADAYIAANKERITNEKNVLLEKQKLVTQLKQKKSKQGLSAQEAKDLKDAEQYIQKNETRILQEEAQLKAAELT
-650 TSTLAP
+650 TKTYNSQ
-656 VMALMVMYA
+656 MAL
-665 TSLGAKK
+665 
-672 LEEYK
+672 
-677 IAKLQQKIDKEK
+677 
-689 RINELKTFIEARKQT
+689 
-704 LEKEKQIKL
+704 L
-713 DIINQK
+713 DNQ
-719 VKKDELTEAEA
+719 
-730 KAEIAEI
+730 
-737 NAQYTKDIIDNDEQI
+737 
-752 LIAQGQINLL
+752 
-762 QNESVNQTA
+762 
-771 EVASNIGIT
+771 SNILSTISSSMSGLLSIT
-780 GGGILSAITG
+780 MLLFSVYKGMATISGLIVTLKKKETQERIKNKVAIMKEAAAEKIKAAFGMAGSASAIPVTGWIIAAGILAALIGTVIATAVSKTNNYNASA
-790 SNIWLG
+790 
-796 IMTALGFAIKILP
+796 
-809 PLIKR
+809 
-814 VNAEMHKSTQEG
+814 E
-826 FKGALAA
+826 
-833 MAKTAA
+833 
-839 DSLGVPGLIM
+839 
-849 AATLLAMAG
+849 
-858 IAGVANLISTS
+858 
-869 TNKASKTA
+869 KTA
-877 DEVNSL
+877 DDINKL
-883 SNEIYKLET
+883 SNEIYKLEN
-892 KARALENVTSS
+892 KARAIETVTKS
-903 YAELDNQIIK
+903 YNDLDNQIIK
-913 TQKDQEKMNELL
+913 TQKDQDKMNELL

-979 PTQRANFL
+979 PNQRANFL

-994 DVLTAQSA
+994 DILTAQSA

-1058 NNAEVQLSNGNN
+1058 NNANIQLSNGEN

-1090 YREALDSLDDSMKE
+1090 YKETLDSLDDSMKE
-1104 TFKTVYSDIEAFS
+1104 TFKTVYSDIETFS

-1128 NSGVSIDNLNAI
+1128 SSGVSIDNINAI

-1151 EESADELQYL
+1151 EESADKLQYL
-1161 FGLIADGTDIQDAIY
+1161 FSLIADGTDIKDAIY

-1201 VLNMGQNIEGLKKTI
+1201 ILNMGQNIEGLKKTI

-1233 KTSFLADNAALFE
+1233 KTSFLADNAELFE

-1286 DTEIAIENAKLE
+1286 DNEITIENAKLE

-1327 DVRLE
+1327 DIRLE

-1341 KSYLEDQRDALKES
+1341 KQYLEDQRDALKES
-1355 LDKRKEAYSDYFESI
+1355 LDKRKEAYSDYFEAI

-1396 GSADAVNQQAKLEQ
+1396 SSADSVNQQAKLEQ

-1451 SQQALLNAMNGD
+1451 SQQALLAAMTGE
-1463 LDNPGQ
+1463 LDNPTE
-1469 FLSNMIGNKIITEG
+1469 FLSNLISNKVQQEG
-1483 LTDLQLTDYIKEL
+1483 LTELGLESYIRDLQS
-1496 QATYGSLNQFAGV
+1496 TYGSILGNDVFDNMSVEKQGDQLILNIAGTEV
-1509 DWNSLGQV
+1509 V
-1517 LNTLNLNVNGTTINN
+1517 LSDGD
-1532 LTAEEQQSVY
+1532 QQSIY
-1542 TAIMTALQQV
+1542 TAIMAALQQV

>member
-1 MAEDTIR
+1 MAEDITL
-8 IKLESN
+8 KVVTE
-14 LNEVANAT
+14 T
-22 KGLNLTKSQ
+22 KGLQEKINSSSLSKEDKSVLSAKLSEALNLLSKGANASARDLSIAGGNIRKIIDELVKASAGAKGVSKELTKAQKSLEEATKARDALRKERSNITKTKINNEGKLRTSEANRLATAANVTNDRGEAIKSYQ
-31 QDSANKYVS
+31 ALVTAANK
-40 GAKFALNNQDF
+40 GN
-51 KLFQQNFN
+51 
-59 RLVDLFK
+59 
-66 NAAASSGTLSKT
+66 
-78 IEQLTSKQIQ
+78 I
-88 LNKEINTLKDKKTNL
+88 
-103 ETKFTSNTKKF
+103 
-114 SADAA
+114 AA
-119 KEFASTNSTA
+119 KEALENITRTFESYQARLNELNTTAIPNADQTVKVAAEQVAKVEQDSPETSASVQMQEFGN
-129 KKVLLSDGIQATRN
+129 
-143 QIIELQKALVEYLE
+143 ELQ
-157 KTGKNLRQITNAD
+157 NLIDKLKQMQSEGPDNSGGDNKPND
-170 VQNIKTASGLQFQN
+170 VGVDPGDDLKKLGQNTTQTS
-184 RNAAQAANSY
+184 NS
-194 VAQEN
+194 
-199 AYAVGLQKDLT
+199 
-210 ATSEELTAKE
+210 
-220 TEANALAEKINQLD
+220 
-234 TASTNAASGLDELYK
+234 
-249 KIVDIAN
+249 
-256 ATNSTVTETRNQERR
+256 
-271 SQVNNTPATTS
+271 
-282 TSIPDSNKFSQGSTP
+282 
-297 TLGKA
+297 LGKA

-393 MDAAKVAGISATDS
+393 MDAAKVAGISASDS
-407 INYLTTALN
+407 VNYLTTALN
-416 GFQLSANDA
+416 GFQMSAKDA
-425 MSVSDKFAA
+425 LLVSDKFAS

-502 GETLGGDTDINN
+502 GETLGGDTDVNN

-532 LRSTEEVLDELGKK
+532 LRSTEVVLDELGKK
-546 WTELN
+546 WDALN

-579 RVIEL
+579 RVVEL

-620 VTNLVDNEFIISLVD
+620 VTNLVNNEFIISLVD

-650 TSTLAP
+650 TSALAP
-656 VMALMVMYA
+656 VMALMVMHA

-677 IAKLQQKIDKEK
+677 IAKLQQKVDKEK
-689 RINELKTFIEARKQT
+689 RINELKAFIEARKQT
-704 LEKEKQIKL
+704 LEKEKQVKL
-713 DIINQK
+713 DIIDQE
-719 VKKDELTEAEA
+719 VKKGKYTKEEADL
-730 KAEIAEI
+730 KIAEV

-752 LIAQGQINLL
+752 LIAQRQINLL
-762 QNESVNQTA
+762 QNESANQTA
-771 EVASNIGIT
+771 EMASNIGIT

-809 PLIKR
+809 PLIKA
-814 VNAEMHKSTQEG
+814 VNAEMDRSNSKG
-826 FKGALAA
+826 LKGALAA

-839 DSLGVPGLIM
+839 ASLGVPGLIM
-849 AATLLAMAG
+849 AVTLLAMAG
-858 IAGVANLISTS
+858 IAGVTNLISTS
-869 TNKASKTA
+869 TNKASETA

-903 YAELDNQIIK
+903 YAGLDNQIIK

-972 NKINKLS
+972 NKINKLN

-1010 LYDFVDGLEDAQEGV
+1010 LYNFVDGLEDAQEGV

-1048 DKIKDLVKTL
+1048 DKIKNLVKTL
-1058 NNAEVQLSNGNN
+1058 NNAEIQLSNGNN
-1070 AGVASVLTSD
+1070 VGVSSVLTSD

-1128 NSGVSIDNLNAI
+1128 SSGVSIDNINAI

-1151 EESADELQYL
+1151 EESADRLQSL
-1161 FGLIADGTDIQDAIY
+1161 FGLIADGTDIQEAIY

-1233 KTSFLADNAALFE
+1233 KTSFLADNASLFE

-1469 FLSNMIGNKIITEG
+1469 FLSNMIGNKIMTEG